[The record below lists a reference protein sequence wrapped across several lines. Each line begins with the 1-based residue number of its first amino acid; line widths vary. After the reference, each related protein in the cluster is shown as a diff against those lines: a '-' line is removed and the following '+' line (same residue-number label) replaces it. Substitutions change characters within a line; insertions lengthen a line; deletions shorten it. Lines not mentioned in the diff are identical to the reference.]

1 MFIVSVDVVMSK
13 NDDLIDN
20 VFLLP
25 PLGKSDHPTVKVLVK
40 YSSNNSTDKFYLDYN
55 NITMLILIAC

>member
-1 MFIVSVDVVMSK
+1 MFIVFVDVVMSN
-13 NDDLIDN
+13 NDDLID

-25 PLGKSDHPTVKVLVK
+25 PFGKSDHPTVKVLVK

-55 NITMLILIAC
+55 NTIMLILIAS